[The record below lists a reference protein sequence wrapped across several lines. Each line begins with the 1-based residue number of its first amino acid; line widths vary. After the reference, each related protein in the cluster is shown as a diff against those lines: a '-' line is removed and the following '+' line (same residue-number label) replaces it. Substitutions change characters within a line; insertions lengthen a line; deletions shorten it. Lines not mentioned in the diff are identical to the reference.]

1 MRPKKRSLI
10 LNGHNTSVSIEDLFW
25 TELKNIAKEQKLSIN
40 QLVAK
45 IDDSRNFEVSGLAT
59 ELREFVLKHHM
70 KKRLFIKIKNLKCLI
85 T

>member
-10 LNGHNTSVSIEDLFW
+10 LNGHNTSVSLEDLFW
-25 TELKNIAKEQKLSIN
+25 TELKNIAKEQQLSIN

-59 ELREFVLKHHM
+59 ELREFVLKYH
-70 KKRLFIKIKNLKCLI
+70 INKN
-85 T
+85 

>member
-25 TELKNIAKEQKLSIN
+25 TELKNIAKEQELSIN

-70 KKRLFIKIKNLKCLI
+70 KKN
-85 T
+85 

>member
-10 LNGHNTSVSIEDLFW
+10 LNGHSTSVSLEDLFW
-25 TELKNIAKEQKLSIN
+25 SELKNIAKEQELSIN

-59 ELREFVLKHHM
+59 ELREFVLKHH
-70 KKRLFIKIKNLKCLI
+70 LNKN
-85 T
+85 

>member
-10 LNGHNTSVSIEDLFW
+10 LNGHNTSVSLEDLFW
-25 TELKNIAKEQKLSIN
+25 SELKNIAKEQELSIN

-59 ELREFVLKHHM
+59 ELREFVLNHH
-70 KKRLFIKIKNLKCLI
+70 LNKN
-85 T
+85 

>member
-40 QLVAK
+40 QLVTK

-70 KKRLFIKIKNLKCLI
+70 NKN
-85 T
+85 

>member
-10 LNGHNTSVSIEDLFW
+10 LNGHNTSLSIEDLFW

-70 KKRLFIKIKNLKCLI
+70 NKN
-85 T
+85 

>member
-70 KKRLFIKIKNLKCLI
+70 NKNLRQHTVLI
-85 T
+85 KLMKL

>member
-10 LNGHNTSVSIEDLFW
+10 LNGHNTSVSLEDLFW
-25 TELKNIAKEQKLSIN
+25 TELKNIAKEQELSIN
-40 QLVAK
+40 QLVGR

-70 KKRLFIKIKNLKCLI
+70 NKN
-85 T
+85 

>member
-59 ELREFVLKHHM
+59 ELREFVLKHHIN
-70 KKRLFIKIKNLKCLI
+70 KK
-85 T
+85 

>member
-40 QLVAK
+40 QLVTK

-59 ELREFVLKHHM
+59 ELREFVLKYH
-70 KKRLFIKIKNLKCLI
+70 INKN
-85 T
+85 

>member
-25 TELKNIAKEQKLSIN
+25 TELKNIAKEEKLSIN

-45 IDDSRNFEVSGLAT
+45 IDDSRNFKVSGLAT
-59 ELREFVLKHHM
+59 ELREFVLKYH
-70 KKRLFIKIKNLKCLI
+70 INKN
-85 T
+85 